1 MSLCVTLRIK
11 SLPLILR
18 FRPHHPCRKTLNS
31 LGASV
36 RFRTPT
42 RTRLLRAVCMLC
54 AAVCVL
60 QYLCALSYI
69 YKGLTFKGSV
79 CVCIALCKCAR
90 TCKPTMMSG
99 LLGLCVAV
107 FFRIFTRAWL
117 LRAVCMLQCVCCS
130 VCYCSESIAVCVF
143 QYVCCSVC
151 VAVCV
156 LQCACCSVRVAVHVL
171 HCVGVHELVSL
182 QWW

>member
-90 TCKPTMMSG
+90 TCKPTMMIRLFRAVCVG
-99 LLGLCVAV
+99 QYACVALCACCNMCVAV
-107 FFRIFTRAWL
+107 RS
-117 LRAVCMLQCVCCS
+117 M
-130 VCYCSESIAVCVF
+130 
-143 QYVCCSVC
+143 C

-156 LQCACCSVRVAVHVL
+156 RVQPTIPQCR
-171 HCVGVHELVSL
+171 
-182 QWW
+182 QYF